1 MVNEI
6 VSETCLL
13 GPVAAMY
20 GREFQQFLL
29 TKKGETVIAV
39 DEMEYSV
46 NCGRASLSNKKLDDL
61 AKEVVASNAWG
72 NRSSPASTRTRTPP
86 RGKSGQ
92 SRAPWKEPVRSSHLA
107 YHREEHVRNTYDD
120 RYRNT
125 DIRNRPDY
133 DRLRQ
138 QLRDYHDRT
147 RRTQHRGSYTP
158 EESDGTDPFPAEEE
172 EPRGSMGRHHHERP
186 AGAREPRHYDRDRA
200 RELRGYHKDETHRPR
215 RRD

>member
-1 MVNEI
+1 
-6 VSETCLL
+6 
-13 GPVAAMY
+13 
-20 GREFQQFLL
+20 
-29 TKKGETVIAV
+29 
-39 DEMEYSV
+39 MEYSV

-61 AKEVVASNAWG
+61 AKEVVAPNVWG
-72 NRSSPASTRTRTPP
+72 NRGSPVSTRTRTPP

-92 SRAPWKEPVRSSHLA
+92 SRAPWKEPGRSTHPE

-138 QLRDYHDRT
+138 QQDHLRQQERIRDYHDRS

-172 EPRGSMGRHHHERP
+172 EPRGSGGRQRYERP
-186 AGAREPRHYDRDRA
+186 SGAREPRHYDRDHA

-215 RRD
+215 WWD